1 MNDDT
6 TQPASLDRPAE
17 ESDSASQVEI
27 DEAEAEDSEEADT
40 VDAVDLDEADFAP
53 LIAEPVETERE
64 HGQFTLHPTV
74 PERNQRLDKFI
85 AGNLTTLSRSY
96 IQQLI
101 AEEHV
106 TVDGRLRAQTFK
118 VTPGQTIQLLV
129 PPPVADV
136 LQPEDIPLDIVHED
150 ADLLV
155 VNKRAGMVVHP
166 APGHATG
173 TLANAILH
181 HVPEVVMAGSHR
193 PGIVHRLDKD
203 TSGLIVVAKTER
215 GRLSLLEQWAER
227 SVEKRYLA
235 LSHGVMRDDE
245 AEIDLPIGRDPA
257 QRNRMA
263 INEHGRE
270 ARSHVTVLE
279 RFPDASYLEVAIET
293 GRTHQIRVHL
303 AYIGHPIVGDTVY
316 NRFKGRSGGT
326 RSIAARQMLH
336 AAALTFDTPGG
347 ERLALTAPLPPDMA
361 QALAVFRSM
370 D

>member
-1 MNDDT
+1 MTDDT
-6 TQPASLDRPAE
+6 TQHATLDLTAKDDDQSELVDETDE
-17 ESDSASQVEI
+17 EP
-27 DEAEAEDSEEADT
+27 
-40 VDAVDLDEADFAP
+40 VDPTDLDDVDFAP
-53 LIAEPVETERE
+53 LIAEPAETERE
-64 HGQFTLHPTV
+64 HGLFTLHPTV
-74 PERNQRLDKFI
+74 PERNLRLDKFI
-85 AGNLTTLSRSY
+85 AGNLSTLSRSY

-101 AEEHV
+101 AEEQV
-106 TVDGRLRAQTFK
+106 SVDGRIRAQTFK
-118 VTPGQTIQLLV
+118 VTPGQVIQLLV
-129 PPPVADV
+129 PPPVDDV
-136 LQPEDIPLDIVHED
+136 LQPEDIPLEIVYED

-155 VNKRAGMVVHP
+155 VDKRPGMVVHP

-215 GRLSLLEQWAER
+215 GRLSLLSQWAER

-235 LSHGVMRDDE
+235 LAYGVVQSDE
-245 AEIDLPIGRDPA
+245 AGIDLPIGRDPA

-263 INEHGRE
+263 VNEHGRE
-270 ARSHVTVLE
+270 ARSRLTVKE
-279 RFPDASYLEVAIET
+279 RFEDATFVEVAIET

-303 AYIGHPIVGDTVY
+303 AYIGHPVVGDAVY
-316 NRFKGRSGGT
+316 NRYKGRAGGV

-336 AAALTFDTPGG
+336 AAALTFDTPDG

-361 QALAVFRSM
+361 ASLATFRSV

>member
-6 TQPASLDRPAE
+6 NRNGTLYEPPG
-17 ESDSASQVEI
+17 ESDSDAAQDADPAEVDDS
-27 DEAEAEDSEEADT
+27 DEVHLGEVA
-40 VDAVDLDEADFAP
+40 DLDEADFAP

-106 TVDGRLRAQTFK
+106 TVDGRIRAQTFK

-215 GRLSLLEQWAER
+215 GRLSLLQQWAER

-235 LSHGVMRDDE
+235 LSHGVMSDDE

-263 INEHGRE
+263 INENGRQ

-279 RFPDASYLEVAIET
+279 RFSDATYLEVEIET

-303 AYIGHPIVGDTVY
+303 AYIGHPIVGDAVY
-316 NRFKGRSGGT
+316 NRFKGRAGGT
-326 RSIAARQMLH
+326 RSVAGRQMLH
-336 AAALTFDTPGG
+336 AAALTFDTPDG
-347 ERLALTAPLPPDMA
+347 ERLALKAPLPPDMA
-361 QALAVFRSM
+361 QALDVFRSL

>member
-1 MNDDT
+1 MDDDKN
-6 TQPASLDRPAE
+6 LRPALHPPVSDDETVRVDPE
-17 ESDSASQVEI
+17 ETEETNA
-27 DEAEAEDSEEADT
+27 AEADL

-53 LIAEPVETERE
+53 LIGDLTESDRE

-85 AGNLTTLSRSY
+85 AGNLATLSRSY

-106 TVDGRLRAQTFK
+106 TVDGRIRAQTFK
-118 VTPGQTIQLLV
+118 VTPGQTIQILV
-129 PPPVADV
+129 PPPVDDV
-136 LQPEDIPLDIVHED
+136 LQPENIPLDIVYED

-155 VNKRAGMVVHP
+155 VDKPAGLVVHP

-215 GRLSLLEQWAER
+215 GRLSLLQQWAER

-235 LSHGVMRDDE
+235 LAYGVVSDDE

-263 INEHGRE
+263 INENGRE
-270 ARSHVTVLE
+270 ARSRVTVIE
-279 RFPDASYLEVAIET
+279 RFSDASYLEVEIET

-303 AYIGHPIVGDTVY
+303 AYIGHPIVGDAVY
-316 NRFKGRSGGT
+316 NRFKGRAGGT

-336 AAALTFDTPGG
+336 AAALTFDTPDGV
-347 ERLALTAPLPPDMA
+347 RLALKAPLPPDMA
-361 QALAVFRSM
+361 QALGVFRSL

>member
-1 MNDDT
+1 MTDDT
-6 TQPASLDRPAE
+6 TRHSTLDLATGDE
-17 ESDSASQVEI
+17 ELIPEEEI
-27 DEAEAEDSEEADT
+27 EGIQEDL
-40 VDAVDLDEADFAP
+40 VDAVDLDEVDFAP
-53 LIAEPVETERE
+53 LILESAETERE

-74 PERNQRLDKFI
+74 AERNLRLDKFI

-106 TVDGRLRAQTFK
+106 TVDGRIRAQTFK
-118 VTPGQTIQLLV
+118 VTPGQRIELLV
-129 PPPVADV
+129 PPPVDGV
-136 LQPEDIPLDIVHED
+136 LQPEDIPIDIVYED

-155 VNKRAGMVVHP
+155 VDKRPGMVVHP

-215 GRLSLLEQWAER
+215 GRLSLLSQWAER

-235 LSHGVMRDDE
+235 LTYGVISDDE
-245 AEIDLPIGRDPA
+245 AGIDLPIGRDPA

-263 INEHGRE
+263 VLESGRE
-270 ARSHVTVLE
+270 ARSRVTVLE
-279 RFPDASYLEVAIET
+279 RYADATYVEVAIET

-303 AYIGHPIVGDTVY
+303 AYIGHPIVGDAVY
-316 NRFKGRSGGT
+316 NRFKGRAGGT
-326 RSIAARQMLH
+326 RSIAPRQMLH
-336 AAALTFDTPGG
+336 AGALTFDTPDG

-361 QALAVFRSM
+361 EALSAFRLR